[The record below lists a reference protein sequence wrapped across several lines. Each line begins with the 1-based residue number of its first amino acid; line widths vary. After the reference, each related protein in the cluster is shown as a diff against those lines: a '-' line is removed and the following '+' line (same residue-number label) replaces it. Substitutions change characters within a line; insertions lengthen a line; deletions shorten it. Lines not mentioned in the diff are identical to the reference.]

1 MKPVT
6 MWACMMVGRY
16 GPTYELTRSG
26 GLRLYD
32 RPEDIPELAD
42 QAGQW
47 ISTKTYFAVPVT
59 MMENE

>member
-1 MKPVT
+1 MKAVT
-6 MWACMMVGRY
+6 MWACMMVGRN
-16 GPTYELTRSG
+16 GLAYELTSSC

-32 RPEDIPELAD
+32 RPEDIPELVK